1 MPFFETE
8 QFCYSSTAI
17 LRTPA
22 SHKKKMPPVYCVR
35 TAEHIHDEVQGI
47 YFERKYVRL
56 KAMPILF
63 SIVME
68 AKTNEQKH
76 CHHTLP
82 FTTSSYYQ
90 SISPISYFTFC

>member
-22 SHKKKMPPVYCVR
+22 SQKKKMPPVYCVR

-47 YFERKYVRL
+47 YFERK
-56 KAMPILF
+56 
-63 SIVME
+63 
-68 AKTNEQKH
+68 
-76 CHHTLP
+76 
-82 FTTSSYYQ
+82 
-90 SISPISYFTFC
+90 